1 MQTKFCQSCPTTQKV
16 DHAWCKV
23 LKCSSTFTNISCPLA
38 SQLLC
43 NKTHDVTICLLLHRT
58 HISLLSLLVLN
69 PIHQLFIAALP
80 LTIAA
85 SQQLVEYKQ
94 WTMDSIITID
104 TLFSCINFIKAIGG
118 LIIALLVPTHVNTTQ
133 HKPTLKKYVP
143 WSAHGNTRTIH
154 LFTQGGLFKL
164 YTADVRM
171 VLILKE
177 LHMPRVLNLWF
188 ATQKMRVWPK
198 ISFFG

>member
-1 MQTKFCQSCPTTQKV
+1 VQTKFSQNHPTTQKV
-16 DHAWCKV
+16 EHAWFKV
-23 LKCSSTFTNISCPLA
+23 LKYSSTFTNISSPFV

-43 NKTHDVTICLLLHRT
+43 NKICDVTICLLLHRT

-80 LTIAA
+80 LSIAA
-85 SQQLVEYKQ
+85 SQQLIEYKQ

-104 TLFSCINFIKAIGG
+104 TLLSRISFIKAIGG
-118 LIIALLVPTHVNTTQ
+118 LIIALLVPVHVNTTQ

-143 WSAHGNTRTIH
+143 WSAHDNTKTIH
-154 LFTQGGLFKL
+154 LFTQGGLFRL
-164 YTADVRM
+164 CTADVSM
-171 VLILKE
+171 VLILTE
-177 LHMPRVLNLWF
+177 LHMIRVLNLWF
-188 ATQKMRVWPK
+188 AIQKMWVWTK